1 MENKIQVALI
11 YRPCHTLSQEN
22 FYTYIYHYFMNALR
36 RNEDISVTNYPT
48 GEIFDINEIKQ
59 DTDIIILPE
68 NGITGDTC
76 MPREIKNIDK
86 IDIPVL
92 SHIGDAH
99 SMTKNEIQINH
110 EKYNIT
116 AYCGRH
122 PEKLFRKYYGQ
133 KFNFRT
139 ILGGL
144 ENPLYEN
151 ITEFNNRKKTKILN
165 SGALA
170 PTKFLSKLVCKYF
183 RKGDRVNQYRLRTM
197 CNNLPYVDY
206 TTTLEH
212 EYVGD
217 KYHLLL
223 EKYAAAIAATSYC
236 YTVKYLEI
244 PASGCLT
251 FMEVT
256 EENYAK
262 NLGFKDNESAIFINE
277 KNYQDRFEEYIN
289 DINNKKWGEIADA
302 GRTHVMNNLTNDH
315 AINALVEFMD
325 ELIN

>member
-1 MENKIQVALI
+1 MDNKIEVGLI
-11 YRPCHTLSQEN
+11 YRPCHTLSQDN
-22 FYTYIYHYFMNALR
+22 FYTYIYHYFMNALK
-36 RNEDISVTNYPT
+36 RNRDISVTNYPT

-59 DTDIIILPE
+59 ETDIIILPE
-68 NGITGDTC
+68 NGITGDVC
-76 MPREIKNIDK
+76 MPNEIKNIDK

-99 SMTKNEIQINH
+99 SMSKKDIDVNH
-110 EKYNIT
+110 QKYNIT

-122 PEKLFRKYYGQ
+122 PEGLFRKYYGQ
-133 KFNFRT
+133 KFMFKT

-151 ITEFNNRKKTKILN
+151 VKPFNNRKKSKILN

-183 RKGDRVNQYRLRTM
+183 RKGDPASQYRLRTM

-206 TTTLEH
+206 TSTLAH

-217 KYHLLL
+217 RYHLLL
-223 EKYAAAIAATSYC
+223 EKYAASIAATSYC

-256 EENYAK
+256 DENFAK
-262 NLGFKDNESAIFINE
+262 DLGFIDNESAIFINE
-277 KNYQDRFEEYIN
+277 KNYQERFQEYI
-289 DINNKKWGEIADA
+289 DDQDNKRWEEIANA
-302 GRTHVMNNLTNDH
+302 GRKHVMNNLTNDH
-315 AINALVEFMD
+315 AINELVKFMD
-325 ELIN
+325 KLIN